1 MCKVT
6 LPVFAL
12 VEETAI
18 STVATA
24 DFTQMCGSYLSLGR
38 HFLSLWVRKK
48 TAAQGKILRNKNNS
62 DFVLSPAEWR
72 NSFLLAVYSS
82 FSFNPGLILALWQQ
96 RQKACHGLY
105 LLLETL
111 KSYSEAGVYISPQ
124 ESYTPS
130 ASENY
135 FVSCSGKKTPTLT
148 SHAPFLHVFLCGPFM
163 DILYFLVLISPLR
176 VSLRFILF
184 SFSFF
189 GVIYSGLPRI

>member
-18 STVATA
+18 STVATG

-48 TAAQGKILRNKNNS
+48 TAAQGKILRNQNNS

-72 NSFLLAVYSS
+72 NSFLLAVFPS

-111 KSYSEAGVYISPQ
+111 KPTEAGAYILPK
-124 ESYTPS
+124 ESYTLP
-130 ASENY
+130 A
-135 FVSCSGKKTPTLT
+135 
-148 SHAPFLHVFLCGPFM
+148 
-163 DILYFLVLISPLR
+163 LR
-176 VSLRFILF
+176 K
-184 SFSFF
+184 
-189 GVIYSGLPRI
+189 